1 MSQENRHSTYGELIF
16 VGVIALVFVLQLG
29 MAISYPADPRLFP
42 LIIAFFGI
50 LLAFATQIGEKLINY
65 IHGKTLA
72 NERQT
77 DTHRPSALEIVLQYS
92 SKAEK

>member
-1 MSQENRHSTYGELIF
+1 
-16 VGVIALVFVLQLG
+16 VFLN
-29 MAISYPADPRLFP
+29 APRLGG
-42 LIIAFFGI
+42 LQAEEDA
-50 LLAFATQIGEKLINY
+50 AFATQIGEKLINY